1 VSYLE
6 ENLKVANLH
15 LDRLRKAS
23 TEILEKNLLKNLD
36 TDDFETVKVVDT
48 FVYRF
53 IKLQDYLGQKLFRNF
68 LRAIGEDYE
77 NLSFIDILD
86 KLEKLRIISSA
97 EEWIELRKL
106 RNKLTHE
113 YPDELEYIKEEI
125 ELALKKI
132 DLFVYTIEKISN
144 YLKDRRL
151 I

>member
-1 VSYLE
+1 MSYLE
-6 ENLKVANLH
+6 ENLKIANLH

-23 TEILEKNLLKNLD
+23 TEILEKKLLENLD
-36 TDDFETVKVVDT
+36 IDNFETIKVVDT

-86 KLEKLRIISSA
+86 KLEKLDIISSA
-97 EEWIELRKL
+97 EEWIEVRKL
-106 RNKLTHE
+106 RNKLTLE
-113 YPDELEYIKEEI
+113 YPDELEYIKEKI
-125 ELALKKI
+125 ELALRKI
-132 DLFVYTIEKISN
+132 DLFINTIRKISN
-144 YLKDRRL
+144 YVKDRGL